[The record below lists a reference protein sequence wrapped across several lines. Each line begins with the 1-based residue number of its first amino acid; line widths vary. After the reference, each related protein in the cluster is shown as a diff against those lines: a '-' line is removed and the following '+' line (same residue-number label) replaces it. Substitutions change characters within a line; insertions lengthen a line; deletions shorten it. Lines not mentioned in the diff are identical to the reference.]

1 MQPKIALITGI
12 NGFMGKNLVNHLK
25 NKNIM
30 SVGVPR
36 ELLNNPVELNKFITD
51 VNPNY
56 IYHLAAYGNHHD
68 QKEFDQT
75 IITNLIATYALLRAS
90 LEINYDAFI
99 NVSTSSVY
107 GKKTSVMRETD
118 TLEADNFYSCTKV
131 GAEYLARAF
140 ALEHNKNIVSVR
152 PFSVYGE
159 FEKENRLIPTVIRKL
174 VKNEHV
180 DLIEPPMHDWI
191 YIKDF
196 LLGIDV
202 LIDNIDKVR
211 GDSINI
217 GTGRQR
223 SNREVYDIISSIM
236 RYKTKVKVTKT
247 PRDYESPRWQADI
260 TTMRLFGWK
269 PKYSLESGLQKTIEH
284 FQSKYE
290 SNIKEGDLSTIMETT
305 LGQFGVKFE
314 DINEKPFG

>member
-75 IITNLIATYALLRAS
+75 IITNLIGTYALLRAS
-90 LEINYDAFI
+90 LEINYEAFI

-202 LIDNIDKVR
+202 LIKNIDKVR

-269 PKYSLESGLQKTIEH
+269 PKYSLETGLQKTIEH

-314 DINEKPFG
+314 DINEKPFC